1 LDARPHLS
9 FLLLSV
15 VRNWNYKSRCDG
27 ATLIRTAVMNTN
39 CESIKLPLYIITVT
53 APTQILAVYNLG
65 HANQHY
71 EEFL

>member
-1 LDARPHLS
+1 LDARPHLP

-39 CESIKLPLYIITVT
+39 CVCENIKLPLYIITVA
-53 APTQILAVYNLG
+53 APTQILAVYNL
-65 HANQHY
+65 
-71 EEFL
+71 